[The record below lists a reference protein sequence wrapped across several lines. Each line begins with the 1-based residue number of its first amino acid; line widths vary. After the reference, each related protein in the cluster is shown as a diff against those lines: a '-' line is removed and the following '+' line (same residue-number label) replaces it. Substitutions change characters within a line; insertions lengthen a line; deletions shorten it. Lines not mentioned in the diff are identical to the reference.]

1 MEGIS
6 WKRAYAGSLLVHL
19 AVAGL
24 LAVGLAGSVAQHE
37 QEKMYVV
44 DLDASELTDSG
55 SGHAGGGGGGGSAE
69 SLFPDKLS
77 ETDVAQRTAAVEA
90 QSSALTPPEQ
100 AAQAQSVLADAA
112 EKAAAPAAPAAPAAQ
127 APSPAGPSD
136 TGGSTAAVSDG
147 GSGGGSGSGSGTGEG
162 RGEGSGS
169 GSGKGSGSGSG
180 AGSGNGDGQGYGEGS
195 GNGQGSG
202 DSGAAGTGSAPFDS
216 DGFWSAVNANKSYP
230 PMAIKRGLTG
240 TVTVTVVL
248 DSSGNCVSASADSS
262 GLLAKAAVNAVYAA
276 CPYPNGTGSTVTVH
290 VPVTFNLQ

>member
-77 ETDVAQRTAAVEA
+77 ETDVARRTAAVEA
-90 QSSALTPPEQ
+90 QSSGLTPPEQ

-127 APSPAGPSD
+127 APSPAGPAD
-136 TGGSTAAVSDG
+136 TSGSTAAVSDG

-162 RGEGSGS
+162 SGE
-169 GSGKGSGSGSG
+169 GSGSGSG
-180 AGSGNGDGQGYGEGS
+180 AGSGNGD
-195 GNGQGSG
+195 GQGSG

>member
-6 WKRAYAGSLLVHL
+6 WKRAYAGSLLIHL

-24 LAVGLAGSVAQHE
+24 LAVGLAGSVTQHE

-44 DLDASELTDSG
+44 DLDASDLTDSG
-55 SGHAGGGGGGGSAE
+55 SGHAGSGGGGSSSA

-77 ETDVAQRTAAVEA
+77 ETDMAQRTAAVQA

-100 AAQAQSVLADAA
+100 VTQAQSILAEAS
-112 EKAAAPAAPAAPAAQ
+112 EKAAAPVASAAQ
-127 APSPAGPSD
+127 ALLPGGPSD
-136 TGGSTAAVSDG
+136 TGSRTAAGSRDG
-147 GSGGGSGSGSGTGEG
+147 GSSRSGSGSGTGEG
-162 RGEGSGS
+162 NGEGAGSGS
-169 GSGKGSGSGSG
+169 GEGPGSGSGTG
-180 AGSGNGDGQGYGEGS
+180 AGSGDGQGYGQGT
-195 GNGQGSG
+195 GDGQGSG

>member
-1 MEGIS
+1 MAMEGIS

-19 AVAGL
+19 AVA
-24 LAVGLAGSVAQHE
+24 GLAGSVAQHE

-77 ETDVAQRTAAVEA
+77 ETDVARRTAAVEA
-90 QSSALTPPEQ
+90 QSSGLTPPEQ

-127 APSPAGPSD
+127 APSPAGPAD

-162 RGEGSGS
+162 SGE
-169 GSGKGSGSGSG
+169 GSGSGSG
-180 AGSGNGDGQGYGEGS
+180 AGSGNGD
-195 GNGQGSG
+195 GQGSG

>member
-100 AAQAQSVLADAA
+100 AAQAQSLLADVA
-112 EKAAAPAAPAAPAAQ
+112 EKAAAPAAPAAQ
-127 APSPAGPSD
+127 APSPAGPAD

-162 RGEGSGS
+162 SGEGSGS
-169 GSGKGSGSGSG
+169 GSGEGSGSGSG
-180 AGSGNGDGQGYGEGS
+180 AGSGSGDGQGYGEGS

>member
-112 EKAAAPAAPAAPAAQ
+112 EKAAAPAAPAAQ
-127 APSPAGPSD
+127 APSPAGPAG

-147 GSGGGSGSGSGTGEG
+147 GSGGGSGSGFGTGEG
-162 RGEGSGS
+162 SGE
-169 GSGKGSGSGSG
+169 GSGSGSG
-180 AGSGNGDGQGYGEGS
+180 AGSGSGDGQGYGEGS

>member
-1 MEGIS
+1 MAMEGIS

-77 ETDVAQRTAAVEA
+77 ETDVARRTAAVEA
-90 QSSALTPPEQ
+90 QSSGLTPPEQ

-127 APSPAGPSD
+127 APSPAGPAD

-162 RGEGSGS
+162 SGE
-169 GSGKGSGSGSG
+169 GSGSGSG
-180 AGSGNGDGQGYGEGS
+180 AGSGNGD
-195 GNGQGSG
+195 GQGSG

>member
-112 EKAAAPAAPAAPAAQ
+112 EKAAAPAAPAAQ
-127 APSPAGPSD
+127 APSPAGPAD

-162 RGEGSGS
+162 SGEGSGS
-169 GSGKGSGSGSG
+169 GSGEGSGSSSG

>member
-112 EKAAAPAAPAAPAAQ
+112 EKAAAPAEPAAQ
-127 APSPAGPSD
+127 APSPAGPAD
-136 TGGSTAAVSDG
+136 TGGSTAAVSGG

-162 RGEGSGS
+162 SGEGSGS
-169 GSGKGSGSGSG
+169 GSGEGSGSGSG
-180 AGSGNGDGQGYGEGS
+180 AGSGSGDGQGYGEGS

>member
-1 MEGIS
+1 MTAMEGIS

-24 LAVGLAGSVAQHE
+24 LAVGLAGSVAQYE

-44 DLDASELTDSG
+44 DLDASDLTDSG
-55 SGHAGGGGGGGSAE
+55 SGHAGGGGGGGSAQ

-100 AAQAQSVLADAA
+100 AAQAQSLLADAV
-112 EKAAAPAAPAAPAAQ
+112 EKAAAPAAPAAQ
-127 APSPAGPSD
+127 APSPAGPAN

-147 GSGGGSGSGSGTGEG
+147 GSGGGSGIGSGTGEG
-162 RGEGSGS
+162 SGEGSGS
-169 GSGKGSGSGSG
+169 GSGEGSGSGSG
-180 AGSGNGDGQGYGEGS
+180 AGSGSGDGQGYGEGS